1 MNNPALGTLDWDS
14 ESQRMKVHLKQCSPR
29 EENKEGEES
38 MAQLKIP
45 VGRNT
50 DCKTMWFPE
59 DQHFYGLYTHSH
71 TLLQKKD
78 FENKSDFKNCK

>member
-38 MAQLKIP
+38 MA
-45 VGRNT
+45 
-50 DCKTMWFPE
+50 
-59 DQHFYGLYTHSH
+59 
-71 TLLQKKD
+71 
-78 FENKSDFKNCK
+78 